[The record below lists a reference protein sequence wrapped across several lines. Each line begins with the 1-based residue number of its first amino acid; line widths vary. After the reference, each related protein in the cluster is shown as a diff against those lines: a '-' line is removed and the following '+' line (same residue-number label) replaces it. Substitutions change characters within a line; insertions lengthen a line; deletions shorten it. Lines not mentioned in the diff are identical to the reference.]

1 MSGTVL
7 TDELAASNFA
17 TSTGR
22 FSASSTLV
30 GFIIELQE
38 PHKFKPLL
46 HVPLELS
53 QCKCYRLKLNSG

>member
-7 TDELAASNFA
+7 TDELADDNFP
-17 TSTGR
+17 TSTGT

-30 GFIIELQE
+30 GFRKFIEIQE
-38 PHKFKPLL
+38 PHKFKHLL

-53 QCKCYRLKLNSG
+53 